1 VTDGRALLSDEQLE
15 RNFADIAP
23 PLTSDAALLEAN
35 KCLFCHDAPC
45 TIACPTHI
53 DVPAFIKK
61 IATAN
66 LRGSARVI
74 LDANPFGHSCAR
86 ACPVEVL
93 CEGACVLNDRDE
105 QPIKIALLQRH
116 ATDYVLARGL
126 TLFAAGAPTGKRVAI
141 VGAGPAGLACARDLR
156 RQGHAVTVFEAKPQP
171 GGLNTYGIAEYK
183 LKADVAL
190 AEVRDIL
197 DLGVEL
203 KLGVTVGKD
212 IPFERLVA
220 DYDAVFVGVGL
231 GQTKALG
238 IPGEDLPGVID
249 ALTFIEH
256 LKTHPYRE
264 TPVGRQVVVIGA
276 GNTAIDAV
284 TQAKR
289 LGAAEATIVYRRGEG
304 DMPCYHY
311 EYELAKQDGCG
322 FRFNATPLRI
332 IDNGAGQITAVEV
345 RTPGGTESLPCDMVI
360 VAIGQGTRT
369 ELQWPTDNPRV
380 FVGGDCA
387 NGGAEIVNAAAEGV
401 AAAKGINEFLGG
413 A

>member
-1 VTDGRALLSDEQLE
+1 MADFD
-15 RNFADIAP
+15 FADIAP
-23 PLTSDAALLEAN
+23 PLTPDYALLEAN

-61 IATAN
+61 IATGN

-74 LDANPFGHSCAR
+74 LEPNPFGHSCAR

-116 ATDYVLARGL
+116 ATDYVLERKL
-126 TLFAAGAPTGKRVAI
+126 KLFHAGKPTGKKVAV

-156 RQGHAVTVFEAKPQP
+156 RWGHAVTVFEAKPQP

-190 AEVRDIL
+190 AEAQDIL
-197 DLGVEL
+197 DLGVTL
-203 KLGVTVGKD
+203 KLGV
-212 IPFERLVA
+212 LVESLEPLVKEF
-220 DYDAVFVGVGL
+220 DAVFVAVGL
-231 GQTKALG
+231 GKTKSLG
-238 IPGEDLPGVID
+238 IPGEDLEGVVD
-249 ALTFIEH
+249 ALSFIEH
-256 LKTHPYRE
+256 LKTHPYHE
-264 TPVGRQVVVIGA
+264 TKVGRRVVVIGA

-284 TQAKR
+284 TQAMR
-289 LGAAEATIVYRRGEG
+289 LGAEQSTIVYRRGED
-304 DMPCYHY
+304 DMPCYDY
-311 EYELAKQDGCG
+311 EYELAKRDGCS
-322 FRFNATPLRI
+322 FRFHALPTRVVGNGRVEGLEVETPDKKRETI
-332 IDNGAGQITAVEV
+332 
-345 RTPGGTESLPCDMVI
+345 PCDMVI
-360 VAIGQGTRT
+360 IAIGQGARG
-369 ELQWPTDNPRV
+369 EFVAPNGHPKV

-401 AAAKGINEFLGG
+401 QAAKRIHEMLAVTGG
-413 A
+413 NGR

>member
-1 VTDGRALLSDEQLE
+1 VIDHARVLSDDQLE

-23 PLTSDAALLEAN
+23 PLTPDAALLEAT

-61 IATAN
+61 IASGN

-116 ATDYVLARGL
+116 ATDYVLEKKLR
-126 TLFAAGAPTGKRVAI
+126 LFEGGRRTGKRVAV

-156 RQGHAVTVFEAKPQP
+156 RFGHDVTVFEAKDQP

-183 LKADVAL
+183 LKAAIAL
-190 AEVRDIL
+190 AEVQDIL

-203 KLGVTVGKD
+203 KTGATIGSLDKLLT
-212 IPFERLVA
+212 
-220 DYDAVFVGVGL
+220 DYDAVFVGIGL
-231 GQTKALG
+231 GSTKRLG
-238 IPGEDLPGVID
+238 IPGEDLPGVVD

-264 TPVGRQVVVIGA
+264 TTVGRQVVVIGA

-289 LGAAEATIVYRRGEG
+289 LGATAATIVYRRSEA

-311 EYELAKQDGCG
+311 EYELAKRDGCG
-322 FRFNATPLRI
+322 FRFNAAPQRI
-332 IDNGAGQITAVEV
+332 IGNGSGGVSGLEV
-345 RTPGGTESLPCDMVI
+345 RTDGGSETIPCDMVI
-360 VAIGQGTRT
+360 VAIGQGARA
-369 ELQWPTDNPRV
+369 ELTWPKDHAKV

-401 AAAKGINEFLGG
+401 AAAKRIDDMLAGR
-413 A
+413 

>member
-1 VTDGRALLSDEQLE
+1 VSASNPLTDEQLAA
-15 RNFADIAP
+15 NFADITP
-23 PLTSDAALLEAN
+23 PLTNDAALLEAN

-61 IATAN
+61 IATGN

-116 ATDYVLARGL
+116 ATDYVLEKKLR
-126 TLFAAGAPTGKRVAI
+126 LFEPGRRTGKRVAI

-156 RQGHAVTVFEAKPQP
+156 RFGHDVTVFEAKDQP

-183 LKADVAL
+183 LKADLAL
-190 AEVRDIL
+190 AEVQDIL
-197 DLGVEL
+197 ELGVEL
-203 KLGVTVGKD
+203 KTGETIASLD
-212 IPFERLVA
+212 NLLA
-220 DYDAVFVGVGL
+220 DYDAVFVGIGL
-231 GQTKALG
+231 GSTKRLG
-238 IPGEDLPGVID
+238 IPGEDLPGVVD

-289 LGAAEATIVYRRGEG
+289 LGAAAATIVYRRSEA

-311 EYELAKQDGCG
+311 EYELAKRDGCG
-322 FRFNATPLRI
+322 FRFNAAPQRI
-332 IDNGAGQITAVEV
+332 IGNGAVAGIEV
-345 RTPGGTESLPCDMVI
+345 RTPGGTETIPCDMVI
-360 VAIGQGTRT
+360 VAIGQGERT
-369 ELQWPTDNPRV
+369 ELAWPKDDPRV

-387 NGGAEIVNAAAEGV
+387 NGGAEIVNAAAEGIE
-401 AAAKGINEFLGG
+401 AAKRIDAMLTGG
-413 A
+413 DAM